1 MAFIIILTIM
11 IYVIAIIWS
20 WNNLGQI
27 EKSKKIAVIIVGIVL
42 TYIITFIVFALS
54 KNNVNYN
61 SVIIKATIKNA
72 IVAIFTG
79 VNACI
84 FIPYISK
91 QLEKIHEGEIEKEK
105 FMRKIMTLIII
116 IVFLMS
122 FECGYMKKTQQGILK
137 IYNHNIEK

>member
-1 MAFIIILTIM
+1 MTFIIILTIM
-11 IYVIAIIWS
+11 IYIIAAIWS

-27 EKSKKIAVIIVGIVL
+27 EKSKKIAVILVGILL

-54 KNNVNYN
+54 KNNINYN
-61 SVIIKATIKNA
+61 SIIIESTIKNA

-105 FMRKIMTLIII
+105 FTQKIMTLLVIILI
-116 IVFLMS
+116 LMS
-122 FECGYMKKTQQGILK
+122 FECGYMKTTQQGILK

>member
-61 SVIIKATIKNA
+61 SVIIEATIKNA

-105 FMRKIMTLIII
+105 FTRKIMTLIII
-116 IVFLMS
+116 IVILMS

>member
-11 IYVIAIIWS
+11 IYVIAAIWS
-20 WNNLGQI
+20 WNNLVQI
-27 EKSKKIAVIIVGIVL
+27 EKSKKIAVILVGTLL
-42 TYIITFIVFALS
+42 TYIITLIVFTLS
-54 KNNVNYN
+54 KNNVNYDDT
-61 SVIIKATIKNA
+61 IIETTIKNI

-79 VNACI
+79 ANACI

-105 FMRKIMTLIII
+105 FTQKMVALLVLIVI
-116 IVFLMS
+116 LLS
-122 FECGYMKKTQQGILK
+122 FECGYMKTTQQGILK

>member
-1 MAFIIILTIM
+1 MTFIIILTIM
-11 IYVIAIIWS
+11 IYVITAIWS

-27 EKSKKIAVIIVGIVL
+27 EKSKKIAVISVGILL
-42 TYIITFIVFALS
+42 TYIITLIVFTLS
-54 KNNVNYN
+54 KSNVNYDTA
-61 SVIIKATIKNA
+61 IIETTIKNT

-105 FMRKIMTLIII
+105 FTQKMMALLVI
-116 IVFLMS
+116 IVILLS

>member
-1 MAFIIILTIM
+1 MTFIIILTIM

-27 EKSKKIAVIIVGIVL
+27 EKSKKTAVILVGIVL

-61 SVIIKATIKNA
+61 SIIIESTIKNA

-84 FIPYISK
+84 FMPYISK

-105 FMRKIMTLIII
+105 FTQKIMTLLVIILI
-116 IVFLMS
+116 LMS
-122 FECGYMKKTQQGILK
+122 FECGYMKTTQQGILK